1 MSDKNIY
8 DKSYVHPMVKHP
20 AKSYSLGEEIANSI
34 THGIGWALS
43 IAALVLLIVYS
54 SYSGNAWLIVSCTI
68 FGTGLV
74 LLYTN
79 STLYHAIQA
88 RRAKTV
94 FKVLDHSAIFFL
106 IAATYT
112 PYTLVVLKGTL
123 GWVLFGLVWGG
134 FILGSLMK
142 VFFAGRF
149 KWLSVA
155 IYISL
160 GWCILLALKPIIES
174 MELPGLLL
182 LAGGGVAYSIGALI
196 YARRT
201 MRYSHAVW
209 HLYVIVGSTLHFFS
223 VFFYVIP
230 RA

>member
-1 MSDKNIY
+1 MASHSTGN
-8 DKSYVHPMVKHP
+8 
-20 AKSYSLGEEIANSI
+20 YSRKEEIANSV

-43 IAALVLLIVYS
+43 IGALVLLVVLS
-54 SYSGNAWLIVSCTI
+54 SLTGNAWLIVSCTI

-88 RRAKTV
+88 RRAKKV

-112 PYTLVVLKGTL
+112 PYTLIILRGTW

-160 GWCILLALKPIIES
+160 GWCILLAMKPLIEN
-174 MELPGLLL
+174 MELPGILL
-182 LAGGGVAYSIGALI
+182 LAGGGAAYSIGALI
-196 YARRT
+196 YARKT
-201 MRYSHAVW
+201 LRYSHAVW
-209 HLYVIVGSTLHFFS
+209 HLYVMVGSALHFFS
-223 VFFYVIP
+223 VIYYVIP
-230 RA
+230 KG